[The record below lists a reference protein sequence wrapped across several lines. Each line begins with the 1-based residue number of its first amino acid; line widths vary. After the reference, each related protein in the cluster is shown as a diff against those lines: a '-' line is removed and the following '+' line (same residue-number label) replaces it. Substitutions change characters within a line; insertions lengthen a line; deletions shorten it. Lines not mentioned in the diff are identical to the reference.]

1 MSETGVTETTASDP
15 VETSEGTSD
24 EEKEAALVEA
34 FEMGLLNTM
43 LGNSQVDRAIQ
54 SEARSQYQQLQS
66 GN

>member
-1 MSETGVTETTASDP
+1 MSETAVTETTASNP

-66 GN
+66 GS